1 MIEFLKVLVE
11 FMNKVHHKA
20 VEILGATGYGF
31 SDKQL
36 HFIFIGA
43 LGIMIFIF
51 SHFLFK
57 IVAKY
62 SLTAVSFIYT
72 FTILVFITVAIEIQ
86 QKLTGQGQA
95 EFGDVFWGLYGF
107 VYVFFIYV
115 LIRLIFMGIKY
126 FIKNSKSKKSSGK
139 RYVKKRKPPKEAYY
153 N

>member
-1 MIEFLKVLVE
+1 MIEFLKFLVD
-11 FMNKVHHKA
+11 FMNQIHHKA
-20 VEILGATGYGF
+20 VDVLGSNGYGF

-36 HFIFIGA
+36 HFIFIGC

-57 IVAKY
+57 VIAKY

-72 FTILVFITVAIEIQ
+72 FTILIFITVAIEIQ

-107 VYVFFIYV
+107 VYVFFIYIA
-115 LIRLIFMGIKY
+115 IRLLLLGVQYLFKK
-126 FIKNSKSKKSSGK
+126 FKSKKAPGK
-139 RYVKKRKPPKEAYY
+139 RYAKKRKPPEEAYY